1 MFRLVSG
8 KLDCRQARQRANGR
22 IYVRALAGIPL
33 VNMGR
38 EMLFSPRNLEAEPSV
53 DVRRNAMSR
62 KWIALAALA
71 GLLLVGIFVWRGQE
85 SSEKPAASEASA
97 KNVPARRMGKTV
109 TDLRVADV
117 DTLVA
122 DDRVGNVRLEGQVVD
137 AEQAPVA
144 GALVSISSNPRRT
157 AISAEDGSFF
167 FDRLVGRTYSLV
179 ATSKEGAAGP
189 VSAQLSERSDPVI
202 LHLRPAAT
210 VEVTVLTSEDRAPV
224 ANATV
229 ELRGLMTQSM
239 TTDQAGVAQF
249 RGVAQGFYR
258 VAASA
263 EGYAQSQGLVRIG
276 AVASTFD
283 SELLLRRG
291 NPVSGIV
298 RDTKGA
304 PVQGAQV
311 LYESVGDRFMR
322 ADPRFDAQ
330 TTDASG
336 GFTFAALPKGTF
348 RFTAQHSIYAP
359 GESEPVTLTAESA
372 ADGVTITLEEGA
384 SLVGRVLDENG
395 NPAALAA
402 VRVAT
407 AGRGRR
413 GGGRPTQVYSQEDGR
428 FEVTGLAR
436 KSVSVVALHETA
448 TSETLEVD
456 LTTVARQADLELL
469 LGLNGVISGTVSDS
483 TGAPIDGAQVRL
495 RPDFRTQN
503 FSFADMRLRGMA
515 SGVSDAGGRFSFHG
529 LGEGTYTV
537 MASPP
542 GSAMQF
548 RGGRGGGGRDG
559 VEAAVGDTEVR
570 IVLEARGSIVGKVA
584 YADGSVP
591 AAFTISMG
599 GRRGASTPFS
609 TKDGAFRI
617 GDLEPGTYEPR
628 LSGSGFQ
635 ESRIAEVEVV
645 AGSESDVGTIA
656 IAEGRTLRGSVVGP
670 SGEAIENATVIAGA
684 RLRGSGTSTAGGGFP
699 GRGGSTKTATS
710 DAEGT
715 FVLRGLGAGSLI
727 VAAEHESKG
736 RSAPLNLAASSES
749 SEGLQLQLLAP
760 GVIEGVVIL
769 DGNPADSARVRV
781 QSQDSV
787 GLNFTVGTGADG
799 TYRFDVLAPGKYL
812 VFAEVGNP
820 RTGIAATSK
829 DAVVESDSVTTI
841 DLAMTLGEVA
851 LSVTATGD
859 GVDFATVELVEGVVS
874 ATSAKALEIA
884 LAAHSGASSFTIIFG
899 GQPGKISDLNPGT
912 YSVCVTT
919 FPEGVVGGGSRDY
932 LERVD
937 VPVVC
942 QKVEVAASPLEQ
954 AVSIAVTVPEFV
966 PEVSETAP

>member
-1 MFRLVSG
+1 
-8 KLDCRQARQRANGR
+8 
-22 IYVRALAGIPL
+22 
-33 VNMGR
+33 
-38 EMLFSPRNLEAEPSV
+38 
-53 DVRRNAMSR
+53 MSR
-62 KWIALAALA
+62 KWIALAVLV
-71 GLLLVGIFVWRGQE
+71 GLLLIGFFVWKSQAP
-85 SSEKPAASEASA
+85 SEKAPASA
-97 KNVPARRMGKTV
+97 AAKLEEVTARRMSPAA

-137 AEQAPVA
+137 EDQEPVA

-157 AISAEDGSFF
+157 AVSAEDGSFF

-179 ATSKEGAAGP
+179 ATSNEGAAGP
-189 VSAQLSERSDPVI
+189 VSAQLSESSDPVI
-202 LHLRPAAT
+202 LHLRPAAS
-210 VEVTVLTSEDRAPV
+210 VDVTVRNSEDRSPV

-239 TTDQAGVAQF
+239 TTDQEGLAQF
-249 RGVAQGFYR
+249 RGVAQGRYR

-263 EGYAQSQGLVRIG
+263 EGFAQSQGVVRVG
-276 AVASTFD
+276 VGASTFQ
-283 SELLLRRG
+283 SELLVRRG
-291 NPVSGIV
+291 SPVSGVV
-298 RDTKGA
+298 RDTKGL

-336 GFTFAALPKGTF
+336 AFTFAALPKGTF
-348 RFTAQHSIYAP
+348 RFTAQHSVYAP
-359 GESEPVTLTAESA
+359 GESEPVTLEATSA
-372 ADGVTITLEEGA
+372 ANAVTITLEEGA
-384 SLVGRVLDENG
+384 SLVGRVVDENG

-436 KSVSVVALHETA
+436 KAVSVVALHETA

-456 LTTVARQADLELL
+456 LTAVARQTDLELL

-483 TGAPIDGAQVRL
+483 TGAPIDGAQVSL
-495 RPDFRTQN
+495 RPDIRAQN
-503 FSFADMRLRGMA
+503 FSFAEIRLRGMA
-515 SGVSDAGGRFSFHG
+515 SGISDAGGRFSFHG

-542 GSAMQF
+542 GAAMQF
-548 RGGRGGGGRDG
+548 RGGRGGGQDG
-559 VEAAVGDTEVR
+559 VEAKVGDTDVVV
-570 IVLEARGSIVGKVA
+570 VLEARGSIAGKVA

-591 AAFTISMG
+591 SAFTVSMG

-609 TKDGAFRI
+609 TKDGSFRI

-628 LSGSGFQ
+628 LGGAGFE
-635 ESRIAEVEVV
+635 ESRMPEVEVV
-645 AGSESDVGTIA
+645 AGSESDVGTIT
-656 IAEGRTLRGSVVGP
+656 ISEGRTLRGLVVGA
-670 SGEAIENATVIAGA
+670 SGEAVENATVVAGA
-684 RLRGSGTSTAGGGFP
+684 RLRGSGTSTVGGGFR
-699 GRGGSTKTATS
+699 GGGSTKSATT
-710 DAEGT
+710 DENGT

-727 VAAEHESKG
+727 LAAEHESKG
-736 RSAPLNLAASSES
+736 RSAPLNLPASSES
-749 SEGLQLQLLAP
+749 SEGLQLQLMAP
-760 GVIEGVVIL
+760 GVIEGTVTL
-769 DGNPADSARVRV
+769 DGSPADSARVRV

-820 RTGIAATSK
+820 RTGVAATSK
-829 DAVVESDSVTTI
+829 DAVVESDSVAKI
-841 DLAMTLGEVA
+841 DLAMTLGEVT
-851 LSVTATGD
+851 LSATATGE

-874 ATSAKALEIA
+874 ATTAKALEIA
-884 LAAHSGASSFTIIFG
+884 LASQSGASSFAIIFG
-899 GQPGKISDLNPGT
+899 GQPGKIPDLNPGT

-919 FPEGVVGGGSRDY
+919 FPEGVVGRESQEY
-932 LERVD
+932 LARVD

-942 QKVEVAASPLEQ
+942 QKVEVAASPLDQ

-966 PEVSETAP
+966 PEASETAP